1 LRKII
6 IDCEKIRANIN
17 AVKRQAASAMIIA
30 ELGGD
35 GQGLGLVKLAELLR
49 GEGISNFAVSEISDA
64 EKLRSSGFTDEHILM
79 LRSTADAGEIAA
91 LASCGTVCTIG
102 SYDAAIAAA
111 SAAEKLN
118 VPIECM
124 LKIDCGEGH
133 FGFLPSETD
142 KILNV
147 FRNMKGLAVNG
158 VYTKLSGAP
167 APKKLLQAQLDA
179 FEACLAK
186 LVAGGAETGIS
197 FALDSY
203 SLFKCEN
210 RLDAVCVGS
219 AFAGR
224 TAGLGANAGLERV
237 GFIEADIDELDWLPA
252 GATVGLGKGVKLR
265 RSTKAAA
272 VSVGWYNGVGSPDAP
287 GGLFRKKPQ
296 PDISAAGKRVKIIGA
311 VGPYSL
317 LADVTEAECGVG
329 DKLTIDVNPKLVKGL
344 PIEYR

>member
-1 LRKII
+1 MRKII
-6 IDCEKIRANIN
+6 IDSEAVKANVN
-17 AVKRQAASAMIIA
+17 AVKRQAASAAIIA
-30 ELGGD
+30 DLSGD
-35 GQGLGLVKLAELLR
+35 GQGLGLVKLAEMLR
-49 GEGISNFAVSEISDA
+49 AEGIASFAVSERNDA
-64 EKLRSSGFTDEHILM
+64 QRLRGAGFTDEHILM
-79 LRSTADAGEIAA
+79 LRSTADAEEIAA
-91 LASCGTVCTIG
+91 LAGSGTVCTIG

-142 KILNV
+142 KLLNV

-158 VYTKLSGAP
+158 VYTRLSGAG
-167 APKKLLQAQLDA
+167 ASKKALQAQLDS

-224 TAGLGANAGLERV
+224 TAGLNASAGLTKV
-237 GFIEADIDELDWLPA
+237 GYIEADIEELDWLPG

-265 RSTKAAA
+265 RSTKAA
-272 VSVGWYNGVGSPDAP
+272 VVPVGWYNGVGSPEAP
-287 GGLFRKKPQ
+287 GGLFRKKTA
-296 PDISAAGKRVKIIGA
+296 PDISVAGKRVKTIGA
-311 VGPYSL
+311 IGPHSL
-317 LADVTEAECGVG
+317 LADVTDAECGVG
-329 DKLTIDVNPKLVKGL
+329 DKITIDVNPKLIKGL
-344 PIEYR
+344 PLEYR